1 MDKTIYDAA
10 MERQDEQSQPGKD
23 AVASPSVIK
32 PSETELPIIAF
43 GVVPMNLYR
52 RINSESLKN
61 PVYKR
66 AFDEVIKSVW
76 ECGFNCAAV
85 WGGLEQ
91 ASLVMDACSNAKS
104 SDGQKKEIHSIFLI
118 NPGFLTTYQNL
129 DIIRNYFK
137 GKTYPWAYLVM
148 NLPRYND
155 WAQVIFGLEYLKDG
169 DNSQQVF
176 DTLYSLE
183 WNKAITALAYLAET
197 DPQRTAYLNLGVCYD
212 TYDSANNQWGIAKSD
227 DTSENPK
234 VKPKWSPFSAGSE
247 NTDQYI
253 EAMQLMFEPQI
264 WSYAFFPFRY
274 VKNTSGN
281 TATNDTHPDLE
292 GVPDAVSGSFRL
304 EKNYNMFYHN
314 LEAFG
319 RKAKEQGK
327 SLYAYCMC
335 SSHGAW
341 NSATKQYEDYYPKPT
356 IGMLRFEAF
365 NALAAGAR
373 GLVFW
378 QYAMNDG
385 TNEIT
390 EGIGTAFNEAPLSA
404 FIMEASA
411 PDAPAFL
418 KININYED
426 SEFWKSVKTVIDDIR
441 QVQHIF
447 LESEVAMCGHFGGD
461 GEIYRGLAKVTFP
474 FGPVNSMGVGNSNI
488 EDGVFMAWLTKKDE
502 SGNLLKEYLVVVNH
516 NPFYSQNWI
525 EICYSTSKSL
535 TTVFG
540 KESSWIPVDPSEGN
554 LPELQERI
562 KKKIQEDNAG
572 NIPPNGD
579 RDVKKADICCWIDL
593 PPGGM
598 HIFEV
603 SPTITD
609 LPLPS
614 E

>member
-23 AVASPSVIK
+23 AVASRSVIK

-52 RINSESLKN
+52 RINSESLEN

-91 ASLVMDACSNAKS
+91 ASLVMEAC
-104 SDGQKKEIHSIFLI
+104 QKDIQSIFLI

-129 DIIRNYFK
+129 DIIRDYFK
-137 GKTYPWAYLVM
+137 DKTYPWAYLVM

-155 WAQVIFGLEYLKDG
+155 WAQVFFGLEYLKDG

-341 NSATKQYEDYYPKPT
+341 NSATKQYEDYYPAPT
-356 IGMLRFEAF
+356 PGMLRFEAF

-390 EGIGTAFNEAPLSA
+390 EGIGTAFNKAPLSA
-404 FIMEASA
+404 LFMEASA
-411 PDAPAFL
+411 PNAPAYFH
-418 KININYED
+418 INIIYSHLWDEI
-426 SEFWKSVKTVIDDIR
+426 KTVIGEIR

-447 LESEVAMCGHFGGD
+447 LESEVARFGHFGGD
-461 GEIYRGLAKVTFP
+461 AEVYRGLSKVTFP
-474 FGPVNSMGVGNSNI
+474 FGPVSEMTLGIVGDE
-488 EDGVFMAWLTKKDE
+488 EDNEDNGVFMSLLQQIV
-502 SGNLLKEYLVVVNH
+502 GNIIQSEYLVVVNH
-516 NPFYSQNWI
+516 NPFKSQTLEIKYSFDYMMRTI
-525 EICYSTSKSL
+525 FGSEASLSTS
-535 TTVFG
+535 
-540 KESSWIPVDPSEGN
+540 VDADDGLDVPGTPAEHSVSIVLEPGN
-554 LPELQERI
+554 
-562 KKKIQEDNAG
+562 
-572 NIPPNGD
+572 
-579 RDVKKADICCWIDL
+579 
-593 PPGGM
+593 M
-598 HIFEV
+598 HIFAIE
-603 SPTITD
+603 PWRW
-609 LPLPS
+609 PH
-614 E
+614 

>member
-10 MERQDEQSQPGKD
+10 MERQNEQSQPGKD
-23 AVASPSVIK
+23 AVASRSVIK
-32 PSETELPIIAF
+32 PSKTELPIIAF

-52 RINSESLKN
+52 RINPQSLEN

-76 ECGFNCAAV
+76 ECGFNYAAV

-137 GKTYPWAYLVM
+137 DKTYPWAYLVM

-155 WAQVIFGLEYLKDG
+155 WAQVFFGLEYLRDG
-169 DNSQQVF
+169 DNTQQVF
-176 DTLYSLE
+176 DTLCCLE
-183 WNKAITALAYLAET
+183 WNKAITTLAYLSEN
-197 DPQRTAYLNLGVCYD
+197 DPERTSYLNFGVCYD
-212 TYDSANNQWGIAKSD
+212 SYDSAGKKWVNVMTD
-227 DTSENPK
+227 DG
-234 VKPKWSPFSAGSE
+234 KPDRPRWSPFSAGSE

-253 EAMQLMFEPQI
+253 EAMQLMFEPRI
-264 WSYAFFPFRY
+264 WSFAFFPFRY
-274 VKNTSGN
+274 VRDTSGN
-281 TATNDTHPDLE
+281 TGNTDTPPGLE
-292 GVPDAVSGSFRL
+292 GVPGSESGSYKYKL

-319 RKAKEQGK
+319 RKAREQGK
-327 SLYAYCMC
+327 PLYAYCMC

-341 NSATKQYEDYYPKPT
+341 NRATEQYEDYYPKPT
-356 IGMLRFEAF
+356 LGMLRFEAF

-404 FIMEASA
+404 LIMEASA
-411 PDAPAFL
+411 PNAPAFL

-426 SEFWKSVKTVIDDIR
+426 SELWKSVKTVIDDIR

-461 GEIYRGLAKVTFP
+461 GEIYRGLSKVTFP
-474 FGPVNSMGVGNSNI
+474 FGPVNSIGVGNSNI
-488 EDGVFMAWLTKKDE
+488 DDGVFMAWLTKKDE

-525 EICYSTSKSL
+525 EICYSTFQSL

-554 LPELQERI
+554 MPKPQEWE
-562 KKKIQEDNAG
+562 KKKIQEDSAV
-572 NIPPNGD
+572 NIPDTGD
-579 RDVKKADICCWIDL
+579 SDVRKADICCWIDL